1 MPLPLVFLLFTA
13 SVAMARLSRLTL
25 PGLPHHVIQRGNNR
39 QPIFVDAQDYEAML
53 DRLLEQSRSHGVGVH
68 AYVLMPNHFHLLAT
82 PQAADG
88 LPLMMQAVGRSYVR
102 YFNNRHGRS
111 GTLWEGRYR
120 STVLEAPAYLLP
132 CMVVLETQPV
142 AEGLAARPQDYV
154 WSSYAHNAGV
164 QQDSLVR
171 SHAQYWALANTP
183 FAREA
188 AYQRT
193 VEHGVSA
200 AVAEE
205 VLAAASKG
213 WALGSPDFVAQL
225 QHQTQRR
232 LTRRRPGRPAQ
243 RPVDATPPQ
252 AGDTSSS
259 PAATVVDAAVAPYR
273 GN

>member
-1 MPLPLVFLLFTA
+1 
-13 SVAMARLSRLTL
+13 MARLPRLTL
-25 PGLPHHVIQRGNNR
+25 PGMAHYVIQRGNNL
-39 QPIFVDAQDYEAML
+39 QPIFEDMQDYETMKDLMREMARRFQVDL
-53 DRLLEQSRSHGVGVH
+53 H
-68 AYVLMPNHFHLLAT
+68 AYVLLPAQFHVLAT
-82 PQAADG
+82 PETEEG
-88 LPLMMQAVGRSYVR
+88 LPLFMQSVGRSYVR

-120 STVLEAPAYLLP
+120 STVLEASAYLLP

-142 AEGLAARPQDYV
+142 AEGLVGRPQDYA

-200 AVAEE
+200 AVGEE

-243 RPVDATPPQ
+243 RPVDANPPQ
-252 AGDTSSS
+252 GGEAGSS
-259 PAATVVDAAVAPYR
+259 PSATAADAVLAPYQ